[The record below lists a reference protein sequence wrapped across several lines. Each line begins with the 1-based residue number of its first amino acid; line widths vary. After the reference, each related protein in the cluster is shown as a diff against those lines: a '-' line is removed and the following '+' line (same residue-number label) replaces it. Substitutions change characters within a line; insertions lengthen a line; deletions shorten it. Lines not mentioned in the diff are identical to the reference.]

1 MDPEEIQE
9 QIESLPE
16 EGRAALRRAF
26 EILVQCFTKDGCRGM
41 MLVTDEDEATFLT
54 MGLRADYDECF
65 HMVLDA
71 YKVFIDANSDGAQA
85 RRLMQ

>member
-1 MDPEEIQE
+1 
-9 QIESLPE
+9 
-16 EGRAALRRAF
+16 
-26 EILVQCFTKDGCRGM
+26 M
-41 MLVTDEDEATFLT
+41 MLVTDDDESTFLT

-71 YKVFIDANSDGAQA
+71 YKVFVDANSDGAKA